1 MDTANV
7 RELLWLKWEGV
18 CCPVLSPCP
27 RPHRQPRQVQTARG
41 LPLRDAPYLTDHS
54 QPLWEGSAMV
64 STWQM
69 RTLRSTREEDSAKLT
84 TLLGDEAKVTD
95 SCL

>member
-1 MDTANV
+1 
-7 RELLWLKWEGV
+7 
-18 CCPVLSPCP
+18 
-27 RPHRQPRQVQTARG
+27 
-41 LPLRDAPYLTDHS
+41 
-54 QPLWEGSAMV
+54 MV